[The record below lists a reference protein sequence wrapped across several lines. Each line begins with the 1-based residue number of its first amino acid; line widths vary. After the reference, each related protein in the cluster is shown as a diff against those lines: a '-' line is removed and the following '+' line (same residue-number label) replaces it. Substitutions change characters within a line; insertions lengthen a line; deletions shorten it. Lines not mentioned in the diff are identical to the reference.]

1 MRVCV
6 QGGEQRGKKK
16 KALQGINPTLFV
28 LTAGWDTAT
37 VDVCP
42 GSFLMAAG
50 GQVSS
55 RWQRCVKHAC
65 SCLGP
70 VSQPPCTTSDHQ
82 GLIHNLASNEYFLN
96 ILAKVVFD

>member
-6 QGGEQRGKKK
+6 LAGSREGKSVTGN
-16 KALQGINPTLFV
+16 QSHTLFA
-28 LTAGWDTAT
+28 LTAGQAIGA

-42 GSFLMAAG
+42 GSFLMAPG
-50 GQVSS
+50 GKVGSQC
-55 RWQRCVKHAC
+55 QRCVKH
-65 SCLGP
+65 SCGCP
-70 VSQPPCTTSDHQ
+70 KPISQPPCTTSDHQ